1 MAERSKEYLSMAP
14 SDKDIPDQSGASIS
28 LSRQDLPVI
37 RQPQNESKDALH
49 LAEQNLLWQRVSH
62 RLKTELG
69 DAKWR
74 AWIKPLLV
82 KEFTNENLILK
93 ASTNFLRDR
102 VLANYLD
109 KIRLLAATET
119 SARPNIRVVLASE
132 IESAYSLGT
141 SHDAGSGSAR
151 EGSAREG
158 LGSASAHAPYPPR
171 LSQIQEADTRAH
183 PGIEGLDTRFT
194 FENFVVGAPNQ
205 LAFAI
210 AKRVAE
216 SPEATYNPL
225 FLYGGVGLGKTHL
238 MHAIAWE
245 IHFRQ
250 PHRKVMYLSAE
261 KFMYRFI
268 RALRYR
274 DMMSFKEQFRSVD
287 VLMVDDVQFIS
298 GKDSTQEEFFH
309 TFNALVEDGRQVV
322 LSADKSPTDLSGMEE
337 RLRSRLGWGMV
348 ADIHP
353 SDYELR
359 LGILQ
364 ARREKL
370 GVDVPD
376 KVLDFLARKITS
388 NIREVEGAFNR
399 ITAYATLIGHAVT
412 VENTKEVLSDL
423 LRSSNR
429 KISID
434 DIQKQVAA
442 HFNIRVADMFSARRA
457 RQIAR
462 PRQIAMFLA
471 KNLTSLSYPE
481 IGRQF
486 GNRDHTTIMHAVR
499 KIEELMEADAGLAD
513 DVSLLKSVLAD

>member
-1 MAERSKEYLSMAP
+1 MTDLDAKNQEMAMKGTIRRQPFAGATGDQPSESPLAERHDGP
-14 SDKDIPDQSGASIS
+14 DKAS
-28 LSRQDLPVI
+28 
-37 RQPQNESKDALH
+37 LH
-49 LAEQNLLWQRVSH
+49 MGWQRISH
-62 RLKTELG
+62 KLKGDLG
-69 DAKWR
+69 EAKWK
-74 AWIKPLLV
+74 AWIKPLTCEAIDDSL
-82 KEFTNENLILK
+82 LILR
-93 ASTNFLRDR
+93 ADTSFLRDR
-102 VLANYLD
+102 VLSNYAEKL
-109 KIRLLAATET
+109 RLLAKSEFDGVQAVD
-119 SARPNIRVVLASE
+119 VVLHGAERASPLASQ
-132 IESAYSLGT
+132 SAP
-141 SHDAGSGSAR
+141 AGD
-151 EGSAREG
+151 
-158 LGSASAHAPYPPR
+158 YPPR
-171 LSQIQEADTRAH
+171 MTSAMGKTEATPHLAG
-183 PGIEGLDTRFT
+183 PVEGLDSRLT
-194 FENFVVGAPNQ
+194 FDNFIVGKPNQ

-216 SPEATYNPL
+216 SAEATYNPL

-245 IHFRQ
+245 INHRQ

-287 VLMVDDVQFIS
+287 VLMIDDVQFIS

-353 SDYELR
+353 ADYELR

-364 ARREKL
+364 ARRDKS
-370 GVDVPD
+370 GVDVSD

-388 NIREVEGAFNR
+388 NIREIEGAFNR
-399 ITAYATLIGHAVT
+399 IVAHATLVGREIT
-412 VENTKEVLSDL
+412 VETSRELLADL
-423 LRSSNR
+423 LRASSR
-429 KISID
+429 RITVD
-434 DIQKQVAA
+434 DIQKQVAS
-442 HFNIRVADMFSARRA
+442 HFHIRVADMFSARRS

-462 PRQIAMFLA
+462 PRQIAMYLA

-481 IGRQF
+481 IGRRF

-499 KIEELMEADAGLAD
+499 KVEELMVTDTELAN
-513 DVSLLKSVLAD
+513 DVNLLKSVLSDH